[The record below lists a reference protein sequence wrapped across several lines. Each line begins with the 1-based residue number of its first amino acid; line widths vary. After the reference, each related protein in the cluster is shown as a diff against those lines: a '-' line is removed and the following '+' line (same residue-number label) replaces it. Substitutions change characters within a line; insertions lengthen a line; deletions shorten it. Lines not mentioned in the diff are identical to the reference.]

1 MYLDD
6 VVSANGRLY
15 KNILHR
21 KNKSLGII
29 NQIMYNL
36 QSTYFGKYYFKVT
49 LVLRSSLLLSSIL
62 LNSEAWVNISPQN
75 TRAIEQ
81 IYKMLLTRIL
91 ECDKNTRNAI
101 KYLELGLY
109 PVRFELMKRSILFF
123 QYISQQEKTSMM
135 YQILK
140 ATIESPL

>member
-1 MYLDD
+1 M
-6 VVSANGRLY
+6 A
-15 KNILHR
+15 
-21 KNKSLGII
+21 
-29 NQIMYNL
+29 
-36 QSTYFGKYYFKVT
+36 

-62 LNSEAWVNISPQN
+62 LNSEAWVNI
-75 TRAIEQ
+75 RAIEQ

-91 ECDKNTRNAI
+91 ECDKNTRNAM

-109 PVRFELMKRSILFF
+109 PVRFELMKRSIIFF